1 MIPLARPGTTSMKTE
16 SQSLGRLFLSFAFVC
31 VYLWFLPPPVST
43 QQGERDVVANLAA
56 GRVILCVASDGI
68 VIGAV
73 EHGVEPGSGPPLAVP
88 LGGGHIAIL
97 LGAVE
102 WISPASDRPAVRL
115 DRELPVLVRQARPP
129 GPQLSKD
136 PYSTAADIESV
147 GVAFLE
153 RLRTVA
159 SELHRKLDLP
169 SEEPLVELLL
179 VGYAENYGPE
189 AWLLRY
195 RIAQEALR
203 GDYWRTRVLR
213 PSYTQ
218 LYPPEKGQPRTLI
231 EVRYPDGS
239 GPGLL
244 DLLNQND
251 PRLAR
256 LSNADPRMARVA
268 EHLARGESHKA
279 AAHDAAEFLRAL
291 LDATSGTQAKQILGI
306 LNQQRGLEW
315 VLAPPEPPQKAEE
328 GKPREPGAPTLRKP
342 PP

>member
-1 MIPLARPGTTSMKTE
+1 MNNAW
-16 SQSLGRLFLSFAFVC
+16 QSLRKFSVFVC
-31 VYLWFLPPPVST
+31 VHLCFLPLVGLA
-43 QQGERDVVANLAA
+43 QQGERDVVANLAT
-56 GRVILCVASDGI
+56 GRVVLCVAGDGI

-73 EHGVEPGSGPPLAVP
+73 ERPIEPESRPPQVVP
-88 LGGGHIAIL
+88 LRGGHIAIL

-102 WISPASDRPAVRL
+102 WVSPTSGHPTVRL
-115 DRELPVLVRQARPP
+115 DRELPILPSEAAGP
-129 GPQLSKD
+129 GPRLTKD
-136 PYSTAADIESV
+136 PNATAADIESV

-153 RLRTVA
+153 RLRAVA
-159 SELHRKLDLP
+159 GELHRKLNIP
-169 SEEPLVELLL
+169 QEEPLVELLL

-189 AWLLRY
+189 AWLLQY

-231 EVRYPDGS
+231 EVRYPEDS
-239 GPGLL
+239 GPALL
-244 DLLNQND
+244 DLLKQND
-251 PRLAR
+251 SR
-256 LSNADPRMARVA
+256 LSRFSNDDPRMARVA

-279 AAHDAAEFLRAL
+279 AARDAAEFLRAV
-291 LDATSGTQAKQILGI
+291 LDATSGMQAKQILGI

>member
-1 MIPLARPGTTSMKTE
+1 MIPFARPSTNTVKIE
-16 SQSLGRLFLSFAFVC
+16 SQSLWRLFLSSAFIC
-31 VYLWFLPPPVST
+31 VHLWSLLPSVAA
-43 QQGERDVVANLAA
+43 QQGQGDVVANLAA
-56 GRVILCVASDGI
+56 GRVVLCVASDGI

-73 EHGVEPGSGPPLAVP
+73 EQRVEPGSGPPLVVP
-88 LGGGHIAIL
+88 LGGSHIAIL

-102 WISPASDRPAVRL
+102 WASPASGRPAVHL
-115 DRELPVLVRQARPP
+115 DRELPVLARQTAPP
-129 GPQLSKD
+129 GPRLGKD
-136 PYSTAADIESV
+136 LYSTAADIESV

-153 RLRTVA
+153 RLRAVA
-159 SELHRKLDLP
+159 SELHHKLDLP
-169 SEEPLVELLL
+169 QEEPLVELLL

-239 GPGLL
+239 GSGLL
-244 DLLNQND
+244 DLLKQND

-268 EHLARGESHKA
+268 EHLVAGESHKA
-279 AAHDAAEFLRAL
+279 AAGDAAEFLRAV
-291 LDATSGTQAKQILGI
+291 LDAASGTQPMQILGI
-306 LNQQRGLEW
+306 LYAQRGLEW

-342 PP
+342 P